1 MNIFVAKLSAGVSS
15 DDLKEL
21 FEEYGEVVSANVI
34 KDKFTGESKRFGF
47 VEMGNEEEAQK
58 AISELDGCE
67 YDKSVIVV
75 KKAEPRE
82 DRPRTGGGG
91 FNRGGGG
98 GGNRGGFGGG
108 NNRTGGGGYRG
119 GDNRGGDRGGFGGNK
134 NY

>member
-15 DDLKEL
+15 DDLREL

-47 VEMGNEEEAQK
+47 VEMANEEEAQK
-58 AISELDGCE
+58 AITELDGCE

-98 GGNRGGFGGG
+98 GSRGGFGGG
-108 NNRTGGGGYRG
+108 NNRSGGGGGYRG
-119 GDNRGGDRGGFGGNK
+119 GENRGGGDRGGSGRS
-134 NY
+134 Y

>member
-1 MNIFVAKLSAGVSS
+1 MNIFVAKLSTGITS

-21 FEEYGEVVSANVI
+21 FEEYGEVASANVI

-47 VEMGNEEEAQK
+47 VEMKNDEEAEK
-58 AISELDGCE
+58 AIAELDGCE

-82 DRPRTGGGG
+82 ERPRSGG
-91 FNRGGGG
+91 FNRG

-108 NNRTGGGGYRG
+108 QNRGGFGGGNRGGGDRGGYRG
-119 GDNRGGDRGGFGGNK
+119 GHQGGSQK
-134 NY
+134 V

>member
-1 MNIFVAKLSAGVSS
+1 MNIFVAKLSGGITS
-15 DDLKEL
+15 DDLREL

-47 VEMGNEEEAQK
+47 VEMKSEEEGEK
-58 AISELDGCE
+58 AIAELDGVE

-82 DRPRTGGGG
+82 ERPRSGG

-98 GGNRGGFGGG
+98 GSRGGFGGG
-108 NNRTGGGGYRG
+108 QNRGGGYG
-119 GDNRGGDRGGFGGNK
+119 GGYNGGRQGGSQK
-134 NY
+134 Y

>member
-1 MNIFVAKLSAGVSS
+1 MNIFVAKLSSGVSG

-47 VEMGNEEEAQK
+47 VEMSNDEEAQK
-58 AISELDGCE
+58 AIEGLDGCE

-82 DRPRTGGGG
+82 DRPRGGG
-91 FNRGGGG
+91 FNS
-98 GGNRGGFGGG
+98 GGNRGGFRRDD
-108 NNRTGGGGYRG
+108 NRG
-119 GDNRGGDRGGFGGNK
+119 GGGDRGG
-134 NY
+134 YRR

>member
-47 VEMGNEEEAQK
+47 VEMSNEEEAQK
-58 AISELDGCE
+58 AITELDGCE

-82 DRPRTGGGG
+82 DRPRTGG

-119 GDNRGGDRGGFGGNK
+119 GENRGGGDRGGFGGRS
-134 NY
+134 Y